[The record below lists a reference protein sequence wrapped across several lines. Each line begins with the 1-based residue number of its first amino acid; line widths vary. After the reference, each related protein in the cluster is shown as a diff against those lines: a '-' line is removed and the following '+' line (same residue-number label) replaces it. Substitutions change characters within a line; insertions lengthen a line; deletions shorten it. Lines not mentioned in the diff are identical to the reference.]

1 MDREDDAATV
11 NINRLLKRV
20 GENEFFVLTYLK
32 LIFYS
37 IAG

>member
-11 NINRLLKRV
+11 NINRLLKHV
-20 GENEFFVLTYLK
+20 EENEFLVLTYLK